1 MCSPTYR
8 EVLRLRKEHKVESMK
23 NQESAGDFN
32 DHHEAQKRKWPYS
45 ETDPSY
51 NNNGGGNYSDKS
63 VVVAAAAAAKKCMT
77 SYSTYENFQINP
89 QYIISECASNGHD
102 QAIESSDTATMTAIA
117 TIEPTVTSATV
128 IESTPTTS
136 PATTCAAVATTTI
149 SNCNQSSSIQMLN
162 AMELGENI
170 EYVNILYEDDLLTSI
185 QAPVAT
191 ESHYINFEPNWGNAD
206 ILDLDQRNYYY
217 EVNNAN
223 AINLSNLNGQMSH
236 HNEHEATI
244 HIQQQHH
251 QSQIGQNEIQQP
263 CIEVAE
269 QRMSNNHMNNHNNN
283 LNNSTNNN
291 DRLNNHNDIHTVT
304 EYEVI
309 QNTAYP
315 EAENGREKSTS
326 NLRK

>member
-1 MCSPTYR
+1 MFSKNRAER
-8 EVLRLRKEHKVESMK
+8 EKEGMK
-23 NQESAGDFN
+23 NQESSGDFN

-45 ETDPSY
+45 ESDPLY
-51 NNNGGGNYSDKS
+51 NNGGNYSDKS

-77 SYSTYENFQINP
+77 SYSAYENFQLNQ
-89 QYIISECASNGHD
+89 QYIISECPSNGQE
-102 QAIESSDTATMTAIA
+102 QAVESSDTTTMTTTIAAIEA
-117 TIEPTVTSATV
+117 TATSSVVASATA
-128 IESTPTTS
+128 PTTV
-136 PATTCAAVATTTI
+136 ATTTTI
-149 SNCNQSSSIQMLN
+149 SNCNQSSIQMLN
-162 AMELGENI
+162 TMELGENI

-223 AINLSNLNGQMSH
+223 TINLSNLNGQMSH
-236 HNEHEATI
+236 HNEQEAA
-244 HIQQQHH
+244 IQIQHH
-251 QSQIGQNEIQQP
+251 QSQIGQNEIQQQ
-263 CIEVAE
+263 CLEVAE
-269 QRMSNNHMNNHNNN
+269 QRVNNNHINNHNNN
-283 LNNSTNNN
+283 LNNLNNSTNNINNSSSTSTNNN
-291 DRLNNHNDIHTVT
+291 NDIHNVT

-326 NLRK
+326 NLRKLQYCFFFS